1 MAPARAPSA
10 ICMISHS
17 RQLAGGTSDRE
28 LCRVGGLARPVEQVH
43 VLLGPDVAVRSDR
56 FRVAYRRVPSPPERS
71 RIRVSA
77 SRRRRS
83 CNRGSCRGVG
93 HPSHRPTR
101 TTIIRTDDPRC
112 APEPRA
118 KSCSNKLQQSRRR
131 IRSPHVGFRVEPADA
146 DAWRAP
152 IRPFAIRCSA
162 DHLTLHRPSHT
173 RRGDSTKV
181 YRLVTRSNVQPPGC
195 PQARKRGQT
204 PFGSLF

>member
-1 MAPARAPSA
+1 MLSAAAQRPAIAAPARAPSA

-28 LCRVGGLARPVEQVH
+28 RCRVGGLARPVEQVH

-56 FRVAYRRVPSPPERS
+56 FRVAYRRVPSPPGS

-101 TTIIRTDDPRC
+101 TTIIRGDDPRC

-131 IRSPHVGFRVEPADA
+131 MRSPHVGFRVEPADA

-152 IRPFAIRCSA
+152 IRPFASRGVPPLTRIAPVRSYRFEGVPGNV
-162 DHLTLHRPSHT
+162 HLQHQGHMGLDRPT
-173 RRGDSTKV
+173 
-181 YRLVTRSNVQPPGC
+181 
-195 PQARKRGQT
+195 
-204 PFGSLF
+204 